1 MWHRP
6 LSVCVSGPCLAYA
19 AKIIGKFKLNKYFIS
34 GVQWTWQQFAAAAPS
49 YPPCMVVICHH
60 YQPMVVHF
68 VALSPSAF
76 VAVKPLN
83 VMAAIYMARA

>member
-1 MWHRP
+1 MAQA
-6 LSVCVSGPCLAYA
+6 SVCLSGPCLAYA

-34 GVQWTWQQFAAAAPS
+34 GVQWTLQQFAAAAPTYYS
-49 YPPCMVVICHH
+49 LYYMVVICHH

-76 VAVKPLN
+76 VALLS
-83 VMAAIYMARA
+83 R